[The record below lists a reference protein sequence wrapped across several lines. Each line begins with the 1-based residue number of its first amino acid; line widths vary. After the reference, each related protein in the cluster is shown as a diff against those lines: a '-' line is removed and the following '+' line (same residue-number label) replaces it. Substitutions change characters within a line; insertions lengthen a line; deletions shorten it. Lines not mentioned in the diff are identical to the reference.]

1 MKILILLSYVLGIF
15 SIPQIH
21 QVHQDRTEYP
31 IDLLLEDLSIRNI
44 PITSEDHRFFN
55 ITELPCEICPST
67 QQCVIREVKNCQEW
81 QFPYN
86 FIWKCTGIILS
97 KKH

>member
-21 QVHQDRTEYP
+21 QERTEYP
-31 IDLLLEDLSIRNI
+31 IDLLLEDLAMKNI
-44 PITSEDHRFFN
+44 PITSEDNIISN

-67 QQCVIREVKNCQEW
+67 QQCVGREVKNCQEW

-86 FIWKCTGIILS
+86 FIWQGMGIILP

>member
-1 MKILILLSYVLGIF
+1 MKIWILLSYVLGIF

-44 PITSEDHRFFN
+44 PITQVTRAK
-55 ITELPCEICPST
+55 
-67 QQCVIREVKNCQEW
+67 RA
-81 QFPYN
+81 
-86 FIWKCTGIILS
+86 
-97 KKH
+97 